1 MHAAILFAIA
11 AIKNRMNAIIG
22 GSSEE
27 RVR

>member
-1 MHAAILFAIA
+1 MHAAIIVTIA
-11 AIKNRMNAIIG
+11 AIKNRMNAICG